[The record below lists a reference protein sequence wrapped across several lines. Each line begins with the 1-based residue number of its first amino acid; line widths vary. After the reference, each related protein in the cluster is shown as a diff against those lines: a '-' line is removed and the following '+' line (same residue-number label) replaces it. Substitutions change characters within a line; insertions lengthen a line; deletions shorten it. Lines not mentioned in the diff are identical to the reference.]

1 MSQSVFD
8 HSPEPSPLNTRF
20 LIDPDHDDD
29 HLSEPHFSDGDTASA
44 KSIALSSPPRSPRDS
59 LALGVPDK
67 QEPAVTPVTLVRQ
80 SLSMAGLSKRN
91 TTETD
96 ASSDVDVDLDGDGD
110 DRSFFARKYEEGES
124 PVSSVAPSIHEVEKV
139 VVASPPPLPP
149 SHPPS
154 ATLSSRP
161 SSAGVRLKSD
171 TESILSVGS
180 ASTSYSKKARP
191 ESLLVQ
197 LAPKGALV
205 LGIAL
210 VDFNHLVGPK
220 IEFARGDIFEDE
232 EIAKILPFLALPDG
246 AHLTTEDYSYFH
258 LVPTSPN
265 PSTIFGISCNRQIS
279 SAELLVKDADVT
291 RSTVQK
297 AVVVLASKPVFG
309 PIRDRLGVITRALFA
324 QRDFSDMSILDDF
337 YSSLEH
343 SLRGQLTESGLY
355 MGTSL
360 RDLVHNFR
368 QRTLVLVKALMLQ
381 KKIMFFGHPVERLCT
396 YQYSLVTLI
405 PGLLQ
410 NLDDCGS
417 PPLASRAQT
426 LSRPTSLKTSD
437 PRSMMAYMGLPLDLF
452 GKDSFFQPYLPLQQL
467 DMLKDT
473 GCWLCGSTNS
483 IVTQQKEIDLLV
495 NIETGTIEFRDPKL
509 ERFVGLTP
517 ADRKWMDDIVK
528 DVNDTWHEDPDM
540 SVGMHFKGSDDYL
553 RQKFEEYIMAALS
566 SVKYSAFLAKGTNNG
581 VVIQDGSGDP
591 NSVQDF
597 NPLWIQE
604 FKKSHAY
611 EVWERVTDPL
621 LFDLVEAR
629 HPCSE
634 KPSVVADIGL
644 RLSEGIQDLKLEQQ
658 LAPTREAISRTL
670 AAGSTNFFN
679 AVAGVRERWMQRN
692 PSTGSDAA
700 SDITKVNSRSSD
712 GTPASRKNSLDLN
725 RKSGSSPTSTS
736 NDVPTTPTSTRGGLR
751 PLSIVGAQ
759 ALQQPEPPKAA
770 APVAAISSWG
780 AGIGSFF
787 SQRASRLSTPSVRR
801 PSLSSRGSSPVPP
814 PTSEKDVPPLPH
826 ANKDVPPVPPV
837 SQGPAT
843 GPAGAGTPEYVHVDA
858 EDAKEFAPRNL
869 DDAYAGDATRPHVA
883 DDALS
888 VKTRASEDAQSV
900 MGMAM

>member
-1 MSQSVFD
+1 MSQSAFE
-8 HSPEPSPLNTRF
+8 HSPEPSPLNSRF
-20 LIDPDHDDD
+20 LIDTEHDEDR
-29 HLSEPHFSDGDTASA
+29 LSEPHFSDGDTASA
-44 KSIALSSPPRSPRDS
+44 KSIALSSPPRSPRNS
-59 LALGVPDK
+59 TGLAVAESN
-67 QEPAVTPVTLVRQ
+67 EPAITPVSLVRQ
-80 SLSMAGLSKRN
+80 SLSLAGLSKRD
-91 TTETD
+91 TAETD
-96 ASSDVDVDLDGDGD
+96 ASSEVDLDADGD

-124 PVSSVAPSIHEVEKV
+124 PLSSVAPSVHEPEKV
-139 VVASPPPLPP
+139 IASPPPMP
-149 SHPPS
+149 SSLPPS

-161 SSAGVRLKSD
+161 SSAGFRLKSD

-197 LAPKGALV
+197 PPKGALV

-220 IEFARGDIFEDE
+220 IEFARGNILEDE
-232 EIAKILPFLALPDG
+232 EIVKILPFLALPDG

-279 SAELLVKDADVT
+279 SADLLVKDADVT

-360 RDLVHNFR
+360 RELVHKFR

-437 PRSMMAYMGLPLDLF
+437 PKSMMAYMGLPLDLF

-467 DMLKDT
+467 DMLRDT

-483 IVTQQKEIDLLV
+483 IVTQQKEIELLV

-509 ERFVGLTP
+509 ERLVGLTP
-517 ADRKWMDDIVK
+517 ADRKWMDDILK
-528 DVNDTWHEDPDM
+528 DVNETWNEDPNA
-540 SVGMHFKGSDDYL
+540 SIGMHFRGSDDYV
-553 RQKFEEYIMAALS
+553 RQKFEEYITSALA
-566 SVKYSAFLAKGTNNG
+566 SVKYSAFLARGQNNG
-581 VVIQDGSGDP
+581 VMIQDGSGDP
-591 NSVQDF
+591 NSLQDF

-644 RLSEGIQDLKLEQQ
+644 RLSEGIQELKLDQQ

-670 AAGSTNFFN
+670 AAGSTNFLN

-692 PSTGSDAA
+692 PSSSSTGSDAN
-700 SDITKVNSRSSD
+700 SDLTKVDSRASEG
-712 GTPASRKNSLDLN
+712 GTQSRKASIEIS
-725 RKSGSSPTSTS
+725 RKGSASSPG
-736 NDVPTTPTSTRGGLR
+736 NDTPTSPTTAKGLR

-759 ALQQPEPPKAA
+759 LSPPEPPKSTM
-770 APVAAISSWG
+770 SSWG

-787 SQRASRLSTPSVRR
+787 AQRTSRLSTSSVRP
-801 PSLSSRGSSPVPP
+801 PSLSSRGPSPVPP
-814 PTSEKDVPPLPH
+814 PAQPMPLD
-826 ANKDVPPVPPV
+826 KDVPPVPPLPHAQKDV
-837 SQGPAT
+837 PPVPVQSDEAKT
-843 GPAGAGTPEYVHVDA
+843 KPEQ
-858 EDAKEFAPRNL
+858 EPKNL
-869 DDAYAGDATRPHVA
+869 DDAYADHMTRPT

-888 VKTRASEDAQSV
+888 VKTRTSEDAASV
-900 MGMAM
+900 TGMAM

>member
-1 MSQSVFD
+1 MSQSALENI
-8 HSPEPSPLNTRF
+8 PEPSSLNTRF
-20 LIDPDHDDD
+20 LVEPDPDDDR
-29 HLSEPHFSDGDTASA
+29 LSEPHFSDGDTASA
-44 KSIALSSPPRSPRDS
+44 RSIALSSPPRSPRDS
-59 LALGVPDK
+59 GALIVSDK
-67 QEPAVTPVTLVRQ
+67 QDEPAVTPVTLVRQ
-80 SLSMAGLSKRN
+80 SLSLRESSKRD
-91 TTETD
+91 TLETD
-96 ASSDVDVDLDGDGD
+96 GSSEVDLDGD
-110 DRSFFARKYEEGES
+110 DRSFFARKYDEGES
-124 PVSSVAPSIHEVEKV
+124 PLSSVAPSVHEPEKIV
-139 VVASPPPLPP
+139 SSPPPLPSSVP
-149 SHPPS
+149 ISVPLAMSSRPPS
-154 ATLSSRP
+154 A
-161 SSAGVRLKSD
+161 GHRLKSD
-171 TESILSVGS
+171 TDSVLSVGS

-197 LAPKGALV
+197 PPPGALV

-220 IEFARGDIFEDE
+220 IEFSRGDIFEDE

-258 LVPTSPN
+258 LVPSSPN
-265 PSTIFGISCNRQIS
+265 PTTVFGISCNRQIS

-324 QRDFSDMSILDDF
+324 QRDFSDTSILDDF
-337 YSSLEH
+337 QTSLEH

-360 RDLVHNFR
+360 RELVHKFR

-417 PPLASRAQT
+417 PPLASRAPT
-426 LSRPTSLKTSD
+426 LTRATSLKTSD
-437 PRSMMAYMGLPLDLF
+437 PKSMMAYMGLPLDLF

-473 GCWLCGSTNS
+473 GGWLCGSTNS

-495 NIETGTIEFRDPKL
+495 NIETGTVEFRDPKL
-509 ERFVGLTP
+509 ERLVGLTP

-528 DVNDTWHEDPDM
+528 DVNDGWAEDPDM
-540 SVGMHFKGSDDYL
+540 SVGMHFRGSEDYL
-553 RQKFEEYIMAALS
+553 RQKFEEYIYAALS
-566 SVKYSAFLAKGTNNG
+566 SVKYSAFLAKGQGNG

-591 NSVQDF
+591 NSTQDF
-597 NPLWIQE
+597 NQVWIHE

-611 EVWERVTDPL
+611 EVWDRITDPL

-634 KPSVVADIGL
+634 KPSVVSDIGL
-644 RLSEGIQDLKLEQQ
+644 RLSEGIQDLKLDQQ
-658 LAPTREAISRTL
+658 LAPTREAITRTFT
-670 AAGSTNFFN
+670 AGSTNFFN

-692 PSTGSDAA
+692 PSSTSSTGSDTA
-700 SDITKVNSRSSD
+700 SELTKVESRSSD
-712 GTPASRKNSLDLN
+712 GDKGSTASRK
-725 RKSGSSPTSTS
+725 GSVSTTG
-736 NDVPTTPTSTRGGLR
+736 NDSVPPTPTSKRGLR

-759 ALQQPEPPKAA
+759 NLPPLEPPKTASWGSG
-770 APVAAISSWG
+770 ISS
-780 AGIGSFF
+780 FF
-787 SQRASRLSTPSVRR
+787 AQRTSRFSTSSVR
-801 PSLSSRGSSPVPP
+801 SLPGATRGPSPVPP
-814 PTSEKDVPPLPH
+814 VPEDKDVPPLPH
-826 ANKDVPPVPPV
+826 VQKDVPPEEPKAAAPDPAPV
-837 SQGPAT
+837 QKADADKGE
-843 GPAGAGTPEYVHVDA
+843 AGAGDPVP
-858 EDAKEFAPRNL
+858 KNL
-869 DDAYAGDATRPHVA
+869 DEEAYADHATRPPA

-888 VKTRASEDAQSV
+888 IKTRASESDAQSV